1 MAMTEPCERFN
12 PNCAIKPALP
22 AGATYNTEIKS
33 PIPYSGSLFKS
44 DTPWPQPVASW
55 TAGQPVTVKFQPGGA
70 AHGGGH
76 CQFAVSYDNGK
87 TAAVVHKVMEHC
99 FFNGASS
106 GNDAQVL
113 EYTFTL
119 PAEVPASSK
128 AQFIWIWTNAI
139 GNREL
144 YTGISDIS
152 IANSGGSTSYTGK
165 TAIYPNHAGYDT
177 IPEFNGDYST
187 GVSLYE
193 NAASVTVTS
202 GGSYAGATTG
212 HQRDAVSSAP
222 VAKVTSVDYSM
233 TQPVPYSSDVSGN
246 SPSDV
251 ASETAQTDAP
261 VYTALPEASETAQTG
276 EPVYTALPAVTATP
290 EVSSAAPTSS
300 APGGAETAA
309 PTPSSSYCAETEA
322 PVSSAPAPAPTSG
335 PTDSGSSCSSGQ
347 AMRCATTGTGFQQC
361 VNGSW
366 ITTQDCAP
374 GTKCQSDGSGAA
386 YCG

>member
-1 MAMTEPCERFN
+1 MTEPCERFN
-12 PNCAIKPALP
+12 PNCATKPALP

-165 TAIYPNHAGYDT
+165 SAIYPNHQGFDT

-187 GVSLYE
+187 GSSLYE

-202 GGSYAGATTG
+202 SGSSAGGTTG

-222 VAKVTSVDYSM
+222 AANDTSVDYSM
-233 TQPVPYSSDVSGN
+233 TQPAPYSSSDISGN
-246 SPSDV
+246 SP
-251 ASETAQTDAP
+251 TD
-261 VYTALPEASETAQTG
+261 EASETAQPG
-276 EPVYTALPAVTATP
+276 ASESAQPGGPVYTALPAVSATP
-290 EVSSAAPTSS
+290 SASSAAPTSS

-309 PTPSSSYCAETEA
+309 PTPESSYCAETEA
-322 PVSSAPAPAPTSG
+322 PVSSAPAAPAATSG
-335 PTDSGSSCSSGQ
+335 PSDSGSSCSSGQ
-347 AMRCATTGTGFQQC
+347 AMRCATSGTGFQQC

-366 ITTQDCAP
+366 MTAQDCAP